1 MSKSN
6 PSKPNKTDRRGFLR
20 GAAGGA
26 ALAAQAASTA
36 QTAQAQQ
43 PAGANQVPASPAP
56 ARVEVNTPTKFG
68 GDFMVD
74 VIKSLG
80 FEYTFNNPASSV
92 RGLHE
97 AIINYGGNK
106 DPEWLTCLH
115 EEQSVAMAHGYAKI
129 SGKPVLVT
137 AHGTVGLQ
145 HASMAIYNAW
155 CDRVPVYIII
165 GTWDDAT
172 VRDGYVEWAHS
183 VQDGAAIVREFT
195 KWDDHPVSLQHF
207 AESAVRAY
215 KIMMTPPMEPVLLA
229 VDAYLQEDPIKEN
242 NLRIPKLSTTSPP
255 AGDPNAVNEA
265 ARLLVNAEYPLIMAG
280 RSARTPKGIELLVEL
295 ANLLGARVNDQRNRM
310 NFPSTNVLSVGG
322 NVADSDVI
330 LGLEV
335 QDFFNSTHRNGRPQF
350 KAGTKTITI
359 SALELSHKAN
369 YQDFGRYAESDIA
382 IPADA
387 EATLPWLIEACKK
400 LMTGDRR
407 RLVDERRAKAEEA
420 YKRAHEVT
428 RQQAVLGWNSSP
440 LTPARVSAELWAQIK
455 NEDWSLVSNDMFF
468 SAWCRR
474 LWNPE
479 KHYHYIGGSAGEGIG
494 YGIGAAVGAALANK
508 KYGRLSVNI
517 QNDGDLNYAPGALW
531 TAAHHQIP
539 LLTVMHNNRAYH
551 QETMDIYTMAARAN
565 RGIDRGHIGT
575 TIRDPNI
582 DYANMAKTYG
592 VYGIGP
598 IENPNDLAPAIKKA
612 LEVVKKG
619 EPALI
624 DTVTQGR

>member
-1 MSKSN
+1 MAKSK
-6 PSKPNKTDRRGFLR
+6 KTDRRGFLR
-20 GAAGGA
+20 GAAGAA
-26 ALAAQAASTA
+26 ALAAQAT
-36 QTAQAQQ
+36 TAQAQQ
-43 PAGANQVPASPAP
+43 PAGATQAAAAP
-56 ARVEVNTPTKFG
+56 ARVEVNTPVKFG
-68 GDFMVD
+68 ADFMVD
-74 VIKSLG
+74 VLKSLG

-97 AIINYGGNK
+97 SIINYGGNK
-106 DPEWLTCLH
+106 NPEWLTCLH
-115 EEQSVAMAHGYAKI
+115 EESSVAMAHGYAKI
-129 SGKPVLVT
+129 EGKPVLVT

-155 CDRVPVYIII
+155 CDRVPVYLMI

-215 KIMMTPPMEPVLLA
+215 KVMMTPPMEPVLLA

-242 NLRIPKLSTTSPP
+242 NLRVPKLSLTAPP
-255 AGDPNAVNEA
+255 AGDPDFVGRRAAVEHFNQA
-265 ARLLVNAEYPLIMAG
+265 AKLLVNAENPLILAG
-280 RSARTPKGIELLVEL
+280 RCARTPKGIDLLVEL

-310 NFPSTNVLSVGG
+310 NFPSTNPLSVGG
-322 NVADSDVI
+322 GVADADVI

-335 QDFFNSTHRNGRPQF
+335 QDFFNSTHRNGRPVF
-350 KAGTKTITI
+350 KAGTKTITV

-369 YQDFGRYAESDIA
+369 YQDFGRYAESDLA

-400 LMTGDRR
+400 LMTGDHR
-407 RLVDERRAKAEEA
+407 RLAEERRAKAEEA
-420 YKRAHEVT
+420 YKRAHELT
-428 RQQAVLGWNSSP
+428 RQQAALGWNSSP

-455 NEDWSLVSNDMFF
+455 NEDWSLVANDMFF
-468 SAWCRR
+468 SGWCRR

-479 KHYHYIGGSAGEGIG
+479 KHYHYIGGSGGEGIG

-508 KYGRLSVNI
+508 KHGRLSINI

-531 TAAHHQIP
+531 TATHHQIP

-582 DYANMAKTYG
+582 DYASMAKTYG
-592 VYGIGP
+592 MYGIGP
-598 IENPNDLAPAIKKA
+598 IENPNDLGPAIKKA